1 MAGEE
6 QVGNI
11 VYQVQMD
18 VANLIEAQRKVNE
31 RLEKMNGGAAKAAK
45 SLDQLQ
51 TSISRVASAIATS
64 IVIEWGRA
72 FLVAADNMSQ
82 LNA

>member
-1 MAGEE
+1 MASEE

-31 RLEKMNGGAAKAAK
+31 RLEKMNGGDRK
-45 SLDQLQ
+45 S
-51 TSISRVASAIATS
+51 V
-64 IVIEWGRA
+64 V
-72 FLVAADNMSQ
+72 
-82 LNA
+82 

>member
-18 VANLIEAQRKVNE
+18 VANLIEAQRKVLPTVQN
-31 RLEKMNGGAAKAAK
+31 
-45 SLDQLQ
+45 
-51 TSISRVASAIATS
+51 
-64 IVIEWGRA
+64 
-72 FLVAADNMSQ
+72 
-82 LNA
+82 

>member
-1 MAGEE
+1 MANSE

-31 RLEKMNGGAAKAAK
+31 RLEKMSGGAD
-45 SLDQLQ
+45 LLPVD
-51 TSISRVASAIATS
+51 
-64 IVIEWGRA
+64 
-72 FLVAADNMSQ
+72 
-82 LNA
+82 

>member
-31 RLEKMNGGAAKAAK
+31 RLEKMSGGASKAA
-45 SLDQLQ
+45 S
-51 TSISRVASAIATS
+51 
-64 IVIEWGRA
+64 
-72 FLVAADNMSQ
+72 
-82 LNA
+82 

>member
-1 MAGEE
+1 MPGENMASEE

-31 RLEKMNGGAAKAAK
+31 RLEKMNSGVSKAASK
-45 SLDQLQ
+45 FDELQ
-51 TSISRVASAIATS
+51 TSISLA
-64 IVIEWGRA
+64 
-72 FLVAADNMSQ
+72 LLLYNLPLQ
-82 LNA
+82 L